1 MKIITLMKNIPA
13 IENCVQ
19 RLLEGCSVMI
29 KCTFYNDVHRVHE
42 ESVCGAKRVNRNKCI
57 LSLTVKQYMIP
68 ILKTPVSLSLIKGAN

>member
-1 MKIITLMKNIPA
+1 
-13 IENCVQ
+13 
-19 RLLEGCSVMI
+19 MI
-29 KCTFYNDVHRVHE
+29 KCTFYNDVHHVHE